1 MLCCSYFYAVP
12 LFFTFE
18 ICKIILTY
26 HARAMSSHLKLSLHF
41 KIQYFWCA
49 QMIILSISDL
59 GVSTAI
65 LNPVNVFRRWYKL
78 SFWPMRDQV
87 KSRHF
92 SEQTGARRPYFHFL
106 YKYFRIISYKQRGQL
121 FWKLIWIYCYLLNGI
136 GLDLSF
142 INLIWY
148 KKYLTD
154 FGTNNSNVF

>member
-1 MLCCSYFYAVP
+1 M
-12 LFFTFE
+12 
-18 ICKIILTY
+18 KY
-26 HARAMSSHLKLSLHF
+26 HASSVSLHLKLSLHF

-65 LNPVNVFRRWYKL
+65 LNPVDVFRRWYKL

-92 SEQTGARRPYFHFL
+92 SEQTGAPRPYFHFL

-136 GLDLSF
+136 GLDLE
-142 INLIWY
+142 LH
-148 KKYLTD
+148 
-154 FGTNNSNVF
+154 NSNLVQKIPNWLCY